1 VSRAPEHRPEHTPEH
16 TPEPKRTTAR
26 TRSSW
31 WPGWIWAVPIAALLV
46 VGWLGFRALADRR
59 STVTV
64 TFDRAPG
71 VRKTDT
77 KVVYLGVDV
86 GQVKSVGL
94 APGGRQVEV
103 KLAIDKQAEPFL
115 RARTRFWLIGAHPSL
130 EHIAELKDALTG
142 PEIGLEPGGGAPAKT
157 FRGLDEPPD
166 DAPLGPQVPYR
177 VRFDGPAGGLKP
189 GAPVLLDGFRVGRV
203 MSSSLHYDPGDGALS
218 ADAGLMLEPTRLGL
232 GGAGGADPRAATDAM
247 LDRLIRRGL
256 RAELAQSPPLIGPRE
271 VDLDFA
277 APGGT
282 MGLQTIGGDRFIP
295 TATGA
300 DLKAIEAK
308 AGALES
314 KAGAILDKVDA
325 VPIGRI
331 GADVRAA
338 TARIKTLVQSPDIDR
353 TLAQVD
359 DATAGIDRAVK
370 AASPQIGPL
379 IQKLRQTA
387 DHADQAVGQANKII
401 GGDPASQD
409 SDLPSALHQ
418 LTRAARALRDLAD
431 ELERRPESLVKG
443 RPKESQ

>member
-1 VSRAPEHRPEHTPEH
+1 MSDAPEHRPE
-16 TPEPKRTTAR
+16 PKRTAAK
-26 TRSSW
+26 TRRSW

-46 VGWLGFRALADRR
+46 VGWLGFRALAEGGR
-59 STVTV
+59 TVTV
-64 TFDRAPG
+64 TFDQVPG
-71 VRKTDT
+71 VKKTDT
-77 KVVYLGVDV
+77 KVVYRGVEI
-86 GQVKSVGL
+86 GQVKDIGL
-94 APGGRQVEV
+94 APGGGRVEL
-103 KLAIDKQAEPFL
+103 KLSIDKQAEPFL
-115 RARTRFWLIGAHPSL
+115 RAGTRFWLIGAHPSL
-130 EHIAELKDALTG
+130 DRLGELKDAITG
-142 PEIGLEPGGGAPAKT
+142 PQIGLEPGGGAKAKT

-166 DAPLGPQVPYR
+166 DAPIGPQVPYR
-177 VRFDGPAGGLKP
+177 VRFDGPAGDLKP
-189 GAPVLLDGFRVGRV
+189 GAAVLLDGFRVGRV
-203 MSSSLHYDPGDGALS
+203 MSSSLHYNRGDGALS
-218 ADAGLMLEPTRLGL
+218 ADADLMLEPMRLGL
-232 GGAGGADPRAATDAM
+232 GATGPDPRAATDAM
-247 LDRLIRRGL
+247 LDRLIKRGL

-277 APGGT
+277 APRGT
-282 MGLQTIGGDRFIP
+282 MGLQTIGDDRFIP

-314 KAGAILDKVDA
+314 KVGAILDRVDA

-379 IQKLRQTA
+379 IDKLRQTA

-401 GGDPASQD
+401 GGDPANQD
-409 SDLPSALHQ
+409 SDLPSALRQ
-418 LTRAARALRDLAD
+418 LTRAGRALRDLAD

-443 RPKESQ
+443 RPKESQSQ

>member
-1 VSRAPEHRPEHTPEH
+1 MSHAPEQKAEH

-31 WPGWIWAVPIAALLV
+31 WPGWIWAVPIAAVLV
-46 VGWLGFRALADRR
+46 VGWLAFRALAEGR

-64 TFDRAPG
+64 TFDQAPG

-77 KVVYLGVDV
+77 KVVYRGVDV

-103 KLAIDKQAEPFL
+103 KLAIDKQAEPLL
-115 RARTRFWLIGAHPSL
+115 RAGTRFWLIGANPRL
-130 EHIAELKDALTG
+130 ENIAELKDALTG
-142 PEIGLEPGGGAPAKT
+142 PEIGLEPGGGAAAKI

-166 DAPLGPQVPYR
+166 EAPVGPQAPYR
-177 VRFDGPAGGLKP
+177 VRFDGPAGALKP
-189 GAPVLLDGFRVGRV
+189 GAPVLFDGFRVGRV
-203 MSSSLHYDPGDGALS
+203 MSSSLHYNRGDGALS
-218 ADAGLMLEPTRLGL
+218 ADADLMLEPMRLGL
-232 GGAGGADPRAATDAM
+232 GATGPDSRAATDAM
-247 LDRLIRRGL
+247 LDRLIKRGL

-277 APGGT
+277 APRGT
-282 MGLQTIGGDRFIP
+282 MGLQTIGDDRFIP

-314 KAGAILDKVDA
+314 KVGAILDRVDA

-379 IQKLRQTA
+379 IDKLRQTA

-401 GGDPASQD
+401 GGDPANQD
-409 SDLPSALHQ
+409 SDLPSALRQ
-418 LTRAARALRDLAD
+418 LARAGRALRDLAD

-443 RPKESQ
+443 RPKESQSQ